1 MPLGRSE
8 KAALELLTD
17 GLKKRFGDDL
27 IQVLLFGS
35 KARADDNPSSDVD
48 VLVVLRN
55 QPEGQERTAV
65 SDIVYDVLETHG
77 VFIQTVV
84 LSQTQF
90 EHPTG
95 QLRWLTAFVHEEG
108 IIL

>member
-1 MPLGRSE
+1 MPLRRSE
-8 KAALELLTD
+8 IAAIEFLAD

-27 IQVLLFGS
+27 FRVMLFGS

-48 VLVVLRN
+48 VLVVLKN
-55 QPEGQERTAV
+55 QPEGHERTAV
-65 SDIVYDVLETHG
+65 SDVVYDVLETCG

-84 LSQTQF
+84 LSQSQF

-95 QLRWLTAFVHEEG
+95 QLRWLTSFVHEEG
-108 IIL
+108 VVL